1 MPRPIAKAI
10 TMLIAVSLG
19 SAAMAATAHGAP
31 IDVIRD
37 CSEDGSLNRHY
48 TQRDLSGA
56 LDELPSDLDEYTD
69 CRSVIRAAQ
78 LAGARGK
85 SKDSARKGLRNVDTA
100 APATPEEQTQLK
112 RSASSAGPVEIG
124 GRRLAPGGT
133 GAPFAAAGL
142 GTDLPT
148 SVLLV
153 LILLGLAMLGGV
165 AYAARRNW
173 PRSSEAGAGP
183 SASPLRR
190 IRDGVRNGIARFR
203 R

>member
-1 MPRPIAKAI
+1 MPRPIVKAI
-10 TMLIAVSLG
+10 TMLLAVSLG

-37 CSEDGSLNRHY
+37 CSEDGSLNRDY
-48 TQRDLSGA
+48 SQRDLSGA

-85 SKDSARKGLRNVDTA
+85 NKGSARRGLNNVDTA
-100 APATPEEQTQLK
+100 TPATPEERSQLK
-112 RSASSAGPVEIG
+112 HGASSAGPVKIG
-124 GRRLAPGGT
+124 GRRLAPGDT

-148 SVLLV
+148 PVLLV
-153 LILLGLAMLGGV
+153 LILLGLAMLSGV
-165 AYAARRNW
+165 GYAARRNW

-183 SASPLRR
+183 RASPLRR
-190 IRDGVRNGIARFR
+190 IRDGVKDGIARFR